1 MTSKRDLSRFDALQR
16 IGCIACRILGVFSQ
30 ADVHHVLSGG
40 RRTGHKDTIPLCPW
54 HHRGVVGHMELPP
67 RHLDIGPSLANGSK
81 PFHARFGTQKE
92 LLAKVNE
99 LIK

>member
-1 MTSKRDLSRFDALQR
+1 MTSRRDLSRFDQLQR

-40 RRTGHKDTIPLCPW
+40 RRQGHQATIPLCPW
-54 HHRGVVGHMELPP
+54 HHRGVLPP
-67 RHLDIGPSLANGSK
+67 HQDMGPSLANGSK
-81 PFHARFGTQKE
+81 PFHAKFGRQEE

-99 LIK
+99 LIGAK